1 MKQTIRHELYITE
14 KFETLF
20 SYQSVMTAEEKAEVA
35 VYRAEL
41 LTLLNSE
48 TMPLRIPPRP
58 PVFDRYV

>member
-48 TMPLRIPPRP
+48 AMPLRIPPRP
-58 PVFDRYV
+58 PVFDRYN